1 MSTPSPRS
9 APPLARWLAALL
21 LAGLGASGCAQGDA
35 PSGPLYRKVVMT
47 PPEPTSLTL
56 TGLTPQPLPGSI
68 LSVKL
73 LSVNDGRCPQDA
85 QCLWAGMATVIAQVS
100 QPGSPPVQLR
110 LFSGSPPPG
119 HAEPEQRWAFGLGF
133 SVSSLLP
140 RPLSGKTVAP
150 ADWRVKLDVARE
162 DMPR

>member
-1 MSTPSPRS
+1 MMPTSPST
-9 APPLARWLAALL
+9 LT
-21 LAGLGASGCAQGDA
+21 LAGLN
-35 PSGPLYRKVVMT
+35 
-47 PPEPTSLTL
+47 
-56 TGLTPQPLPGSI
+56 PQTLPGSA

-73 LSVNDGRCPQDA
+73 LSVNDSRCPQDA

-110 LFSGSPPPG
+110 LYSGSPPPG
-119 HAEPEQRWAFGLGF
+119 HTEAEQRWAFGLGF
-133 SVSSLLP
+133 TVSSLLP

-150 ADWRVKLDVARE
+150 ADWRVQLDVVRE